1 MMQTLLDGPIAMEY
15 GVLAATKKKKVTT
28 PTCGDNCTDPKRGPI
43 GNDSCPLIPSKPP
56 KKNYK
61 AFAPVVAGWSEP
73 PAGLN

>member
-15 GVLAATKKKKVTT
+15 GVLAATKKKKITT
-28 PTCGDNCTDPKRGPI
+28 PTCGNGCTDAVKGPKGD
-43 GNDSCPLIPSKPP
+43 DSCPLIPGKPP
-56 KKNYK
+56 KKYKK